1 MNSSRLSRFAI
12 PIRTCLCA
20 CGVFCVAT
28 LAAAQQPIGQVVAT
42 DASVKGSVV
51 LAGAGTRVMSGSS
64 VTAGD
69 STAKIMLARGGEVR
83 VCPGTTVSLAASSSG
98 QQLTVGMSTGAVEMH
113 YALTSSADSVMT
125 PDFRILLPG
134 PGEFHFAFSADARG
148 DACIRS
154 LSSNTASVIV
164 SELMGDGTYQV
175 RPNEEVYFHDGRV
188 DKPLHAGGA
197 CGCPPPPPVMRAEA
211 TPPPQPKPAEKRADR
226 KLVETKTPEAPLAA
240 DKSLTRPVPEAK
252 PNEIQVEVE
261 QPFVFPPA
269 ETIPAPAPLVARI
282 HFSTMPHGLFPV
294 GAVVPP
300 APPAIAKPAALPAQQ
315 AAAKKPEKTGKNLFG
330 RVRAF
335 FASIF
340 H

>member
-1 MNSSRLSRFAI
+1 LS
-12 PIRTCLCA
+12 
-20 CGVFCVAT
+20 G
-28 LAAAQQPIGQVVAT
+28 LALAQQPIGEVVAT

-51 LAGAGTRVMSGSS
+51 LAGAGTQVMSGSS

-69 STAKIMLARGGEVR
+69 STAKIKLARGGEVR
-83 VCPGTTVSLAASSSG
+83 VCPGTTVSLAVSASG

-113 YALTSSADSVMT
+113 YALASSADSVMT

-148 DACIRS
+148 DACVRS
-154 LSSNTASVIV
+154 LPSNSASVIV

-175 RPNEEVYFHDGRV
+175 QPNDEVYFHDGRV

-197 CGCPPPPPVMRAEA
+197 CGCPPPPPPVMRAEA
-211 TPPPQPKPAEKRADR
+211 TPAPQPAPKRAERKPAETNPRTPTPEPPVVADR
-226 KLVETKTPEAPLAA
+226 
-240 DKSLTRPVPEAK
+240 SLTRPVPPAK
-252 PNEIQVEVE
+252 PNDIQVELE
-261 QPFVFPPA
+261 QPFVFPPS
-269 ETIPAPAPLVARI
+269 ETVPAPAPLIARVR
-282 HFSTMPHGLFPV
+282 FSTMPHGLFPV

-300 APPAIAKPAALPAQQ
+300 APPAVAKPAPPPQQ
-315 AAAKKPEKTGKNLFG
+315 ARAKKPDKGDKNFLG

>member
-1 MNSSRLSRFAI
+1 M
-12 PIRTCLCA
+12 
-20 CGVFCVAT
+20 
-28 LAAAQQPIGQVVAT
+28 AAAQQPIGEVVAT

-51 LAGAGTRVMSGSS
+51 LAGDGARVMSGSS

-69 STAKIMLARGGEVR
+69 STARIKLARGGEVR
-83 VCPGTTVSLAASSSG
+83 VCPGTTVSLAASASG

-113 YALTSSADSVMT
+113 YALASSADSVMT

-148 DACIRS
+148 DACVRS
-154 LSSNTASVIV
+154 LPSNTASVIV

-188 DKPLHAGGA
+188 DQPLHAGGA
-197 CGCPPPPPVMRAEA
+197 CGCPPPPPPVMRAEA
-211 TPPPQPKPAEKRADR
+211 APPPAIKPAERRAER
-226 KLVETKTPEAPLAA
+226 KPAAAKAVGTKMPESPVTA
-240 DKSLTRPVPEAK
+240 DQSLTRPLPPSK
-252 PNEIQVEVE
+252 PNEIHIEVE
-261 QPFVFPPA
+261 QPFVFPPT
-269 ETIPAPAPLVARI
+269 ETIPGPAPLVARV
-282 HFSTMPHGLFPV
+282 HFSTLPHGLFPM

-300 APPAIAKPAALPAQQ
+300 APVAMAVTPPTPPQPAARSKPQKSD
-315 AAAKKPEKTGKNLFG
+315 KKFFG